1 MVIEREE
8 IMGRKKMK
16 KLFLICIVTG
26 ILFII
31 GSVFAAPPEN
41 FTAKMVMQG
50 MVMPMAKMGN
60 KTRMENPMM
69 EGMVTISPMDSR
81 KTIMMSTVNK
91 TYMEQGYK
99 EDTPSVYDP
108 QVVFEK
114 KKIGSETIDGHP
126 CIKYDTT
133 FYLKDKPAEKYRA
146 VIWEAQ
152 DLGGLPIRNEMI
164 IPPDK
169 RHGGLDKMV
178 TELKEIKVGAA
189 RASMFEV
196 PANFK
201 KVNSMQEV
209 MGMGGMMKQMER
221 MKRKGP
227 KE

>member
-8 IMGRKKMK
+8 IMERRSIQ
-16 KLFLICIVTG
+16 KLIFVCFSIC
-26 ILFII
+26 ILFIA
-31 GSVFAAPPEN
+31 GSVFAAPPDN

-69 EGMVTISPMDSR
+69 EGMVTISLMDSR

-108 QVVFEK
+108 RVVFEK

-146 VIWEAQ
+146 IIWEAQ

-178 TELKEIKVGAA
+178 TEIKEIKVGAA

-201 KVNSMQEV
+201 KVNTMQEV
-209 MGMGGMMKQMER
+209 MGMGGMLKQMER